1 MKTQKVFAFFGSFL
15 LSFDEK
21 KMFQAQT
28 KSFDDDFDTDSEDEI
43 PAQKSV
49 SKKGEPVKNEDDEDD
64 SDFEDPDLIE
74 IPGGGRNLNT
84 LKSGG
89 DAGPS
94 SMPLF
99 GKWTC
104 LCLLYK

>member
-1 MKTQKVFAFFGSFL
+1 
-15 LSFDEK
+15 
-21 KMFQAQT
+21 MFQAQT

-49 SKKGEPVKNEDDEDD
+49 AKKGEPVKNEEDEDD

-74 IPGGGRNLNT
+74 IPGGGRSIST
-84 LKSGG
+84 LKSG